1 MNERIQGKSVSELT
15 EFFSAVC
22 RKNDIT
28 LPNLDIVAEII
39 VDLKQFHGS
48 VSYQDLQYAFRNW
61 SNGIFKQLR
70 RPRNLNAHFI
80 GEVLRE
86 FQEFKGSGAKL
97 EKDKPKPVKK
107 EFTREEKHTEAVQAL
122 ANGLNVFRSS
132 IQGNKQSSIIARK
145 LWSAWVTARDYGISL
160 PTEPTDYWVQKVSA
174 KDMANM
180 NPGAWEEVIK
190 ARNTRGAIKED
201 PEVINKAAIMCAYY
215 DQIGNL
221 PTLSLYDRRN

>member
-1 MNERIQGKSVSELT
+1 MKERLQNKKGSELI

-28 LPNLDIVAEII
+28 LPDLDIVAEII
-39 VDLKQFHGS
+39 VDLKHFHGL
-48 VSYQDLQYAFRNW
+48 VTYEDLQYAFRNW
-61 SNGIFKQLR
+61 SNGMFKKIN

-107 EFTREEKHTEAVQAL
+107 EFTTEEKHTEAVQAL
-122 ANGLNVFRSS
+122 ANGLNVFRNS

-145 LWSAWVTARDYGISL
+145 LWSAWVTARDYGINV

-190 ARNTRGAIKED
+190 ARNTRGAVKED